1 MGCGARSCQTDGVK
15 GFPTLRGSLLRGQS
29 SCCARPTYDKQARC
43 ARCIRSGPLF
53 ALLASFFSLSDRL
66 LVVRPKTRDQRREE
80 VPMPCYWCAA
90 REVYPFSPPQKR
102 GAAVAEI
109 RSWKVDDSQSREKE
123 PWSRTLCCSVSP
135 PTTEMMCVSTHLRLS
150 LWSSTAMAGSSESS
164 DTQRNAKQAKMCRQP
179 SACAHGQGFVH
190 TRALQKKTFRVST
203 GTTREAARR
212 SPTRPRASRQAQ
224 NKWREGENSYSACLF
239 REFAETKEDLGQNL
253 QWPARRGS
261 YDA

>member
-1 MGCGARSCQTDGVK
+1 MFLRKVDWQTALNGAPPNVTHCCVRKRGAFVVCGSSPSREGAAFRIDVPMGCGARSCQTDGVK

-109 RSWKVDDSQSREKE
+109 RSWKVDDSQSREK
-123 PWSRTLCCSVSP
+123 
-135 PTTEMMCVSTHLRLS
+135 
-150 LWSSTAMAGSSESS
+150 
-164 DTQRNAKQAKMCRQP
+164 N
-179 SACAHGQGFVH
+179 
-190 TRALQKKTFRVST
+190 
-203 GTTREAARR
+203 
-212 SPTRPRASRQAQ
+212 
-224 NKWREGENSYSACLF
+224 
-239 REFAETKEDLGQNL
+239 LGQE
-253 QWPARRGS
+253 PFVAPFRRRRRR
-261 YDA
+261 